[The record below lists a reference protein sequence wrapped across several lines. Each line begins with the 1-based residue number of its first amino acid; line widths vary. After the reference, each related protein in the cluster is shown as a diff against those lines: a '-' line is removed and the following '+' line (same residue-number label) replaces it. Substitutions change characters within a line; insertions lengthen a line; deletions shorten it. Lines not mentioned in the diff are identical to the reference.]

1 MHMQFVK
8 GDVLELK
15 ADIICHQVNCQGVM
29 EAGLAKQVADQYP
42 IVKKKYKE
50 LCSQKSPSELLGT
63 FQLVYVAENRA
74 IANIFGQMFYGND
87 GKLYTNYEAFRSA
100 LKSLADQHPGKSVAL
115 PYGIGCGLAGGDWNT
130 VYNIIREVFA
140 NDDRKVFICK
150 KSKRS
155 DDMTNIKTK
164 TSETKGALETNN
176 IPGAI
181 DYEGGEVLIPKR
193 YCKISIIQTND
204 ANLEA
209 VLKGVNPK
217 TTYLGKV
224 VIPGALFT
232 LEIPI
237 LWNLDYNFPYA
248 LLAGESK
255 GGFCSLKITDPNEED
270 NGVKA
275 IFDLKTA
282 AVMAFCRYTGLTS
295 PKREKGGSCSSC
307 KHRRYVEVDGEKRE
321 VCALDGTIIDSSWRR
336 FSKYIES
343 TDRGLIGKKEK
354 DTLTYEH
361 AVNSPNKESKNGRF
375 KHKATIRKN
384 YDEVVNCP
392 YYAAWFLLA
401 DSNEWIKRESKELP
415 WDGAK
420 IIGSEVIVDVSDFLD
435 PKEIHEEEVDKA
447 LEKIGINRN
456 VLKLIATHN
465 ELGDS
470 EDEIGEVL
478 ESVAKCKIKEETK
491 SLLVKE
497 ILHMR
502 K

>member
-1 MHMQFVK
+1 M
-8 GDVLELK
+8 
-15 ADIICHQVNCQGVM
+15 
-29 EAGLAKQVADQYP
+29 
-42 IVKKKYKE
+42 
-50 LCSQKSPSELLGT
+50 T
-63 FQLVYVAENRA
+63 
-74 IANIFGQMFYGND
+74 NI
-87 GKLYTNYEAFRSA
+87 
-100 LKSLADQHPGKSVAL
+100 
-115 PYGIGCGLAGGDWNT
+115 
-130 VYNIIREVFA
+130 
-140 NDDRKVFICK
+140 
-150 KSKRS
+150 
-155 DDMTNIKTK
+155 NIKTK
-164 TSETKGALETNN
+164 TNETKGILEPNN
-176 IPGAI
+176 IPGEI

-209 VLKGVNPK
+209 VLKGFNPK
-217 TTYLGKV
+217 TAYLGKV
-224 VIPGALFT
+224 VIPGTLFT

-237 LWNLDYNFPYA
+237 LWNSDYSFPYA

-255 GGFCSLKITDPNEED
+255 GGFCSLKITDLNEED

-321 VCALDGTIIDSSWRR
+321 VCALDGSIIDSSWKK
-336 FSKYIES
+336 FNKEMEVK
-343 TDRGLIGKKEK
+343 DRGLIGKKER
-354 DTLTYEH
+354 DTITYEH
-361 AVNSPNKESKNGRF
+361 AIENPLAGAKDGRYKYKSTF
-375 KHKATIRKN
+375 KSIYT
-384 YDEVVNCP
+384 DDSVNCP

-497 ILHMR
+497 ILHI
-502 K
+502 KNN